1 VRDRFRRRR
10 SCYER
15 HVDVIRWVHIAAGSV
30 ALGAFWIPIVA
41 RKGGPAHRRSGWVYA
56 CGMGATALAAWTLCA
71 DRLLD
76 TQRQNDGPAWFLAF
90 VGLLSANGAA
100 TGIRV
105 LRRKFAEKASPWDV
119 GSSAVLLIAALA
131 LGGRGLREHST
142 LELVFSA
149 LGIALAV
156 RQLRYWL
163 QGPRTKAAWWTTH
176 LGNMLV
182 ACIGTVTAF
191 LVVNVPRFGLER
203 YSLVFWI
210 GPGVLGGAAIA
221 FWTRYYRRK
230 FETPTPRGQ

>member
-1 VRDRFRRRR
+1 
-10 SCYER
+10 
-15 HVDVIRWVHIAAGSV
+15 VDVIRWVHIAAGSI
-30 ALGAFWIPIVA
+30 ALAAFWMPLVA
-41 RKGGPAHRRSGWVYA
+41 RKGGRAHRRSGWVYA
-56 CGMGATALAAWTLCA
+56 CGMGATALAAWMLCA

-76 TQRQNDGPAWFLAF
+76 AQRENDGPALFLAF

-105 LRRKFAEKASPWDV
+105 LRRRFAEKASPWDV
-119 GSSAVLLIAALA
+119 GSSAVLLVAALA
-131 LGGRGLREHST
+131 LGGWGLRQHST

-149 LGIALAV
+149 LGVVLAV

-163 QGPRTKAAWWTTH
+163 HGRQTKVGWWTTH

-230 FETPTPRGQ
+230 FETLVSHGK